1 MPTDHDTVIADLKA
15 DVQAFCEARDWDQ
28 FHGAK
33 DLSIAI
39 ATEAAELLELFR
51 FATPEDVEEMLDQG
65 RAEIQDELADVLI
78 FVLRFGQRFAALD
91 DHGVILEYQ
100 LPLSSRR
107 PISLSTRASS
117 ARRQPGSADAAS
129 PTAGMCP
136 S

>member
-51 FATPEDVEEMLDQG
+51 FATPEDVEEMVDQG

-78 FVLRFGQRFAALD
+78 FVLRFGQRFEFDLSGAVRAKLAAN
-91 DHGVILEYQ
+91 E
-100 LPLSSRR
+100 RR
-107 PISLSTRASS
+107 YPVEV
-117 ARRQPGSADAAS
+117 ARGSNRKA
-129 PTAGMCP
+129 P
-136 S
+136 